1 MKETQKYIKLTGLTD
16 NNGQQCQVMV
26 NTEKV
31 LGIEERYGQK
41 FGGGVQKDKEGY
53 PKVYSEVITRGK
65 SFFVLE
71 SIEEIYDKIYGYDIL
86 KRIAKDSVELLGVG
100 QEHQSDAG
108 SLFD

>member
-1 MKETQKYIKLTGLTD
+1 MKENQKYIKLTGLTD
-16 NNGQQCQVMV
+16 RNGQQCRVMV
-26 NTEKV
+26 NTERV

-53 PKVYSEVITRGK
+53 PKIYSEVITKGK

-71 SIEEIYDKIYGYDIL
+71 SVEEIYDKIYGYDVA
-86 KRIAKDSVELLGVG
+86 KRISNSSL
-100 QEHQSDAG
+100 EHQSDVG

>member
-1 MKETQKYIKLTGLTD
+1 MKVTQKYIKLTGLTD

-41 FGGGVQKDKEGY
+41 FGGGVQKDKDGY
-53 PKVYSEVITRGK
+53 PKIYSEVITKGK

-71 SIEEIYDKIYGYDIL
+71 SIGEIYDMIYGYDL
-86 KRIAKDSVELLGVG
+86 VKRTPKD
-100 QEHQSDAG
+100 SDAG

>member
-1 MKETQKYIKLTGLTD
+1 MKVTQKYIKLTGLTD
-16 NNGQQCQVMV
+16 KNGQQCRVMV
-26 NTEKV
+26 NTERM

-41 FGGGVQKDKEGY
+41 FGGGVQKDKQGY
-53 PKVYSEVITRGK
+53 PKVYSEVITKGK

-71 SIEEIYDKIYGYDIL
+71 SVEEIYDKIYGYDL
-86 KRIAKDSVELLGVG
+86 AKRISKREVAVNSN